1 MQQFWKH
8 KTFIILFS
16 IALAATVIST
26 TIAVTGTRDPVRGAI
41 NTLMTPLQK
50 GMNYIANA
58 LSGYAAY
65 FTQFDAIVA
74 ENARLRE
81 ENAALAEKLY
91 EVEDAVLQNEWLYS
105 FLEMKR
111 THTDFTMEEAVI
123 TGRSAGNYLTVF
135 TVDCGTAD
143 GVAEGMPAVTKDGV
157 VGYVSEV
164 GQSWAKVYT
173 LMDTSTA
180 VGAYVEQTGELGLI
194 KGSFSLA
201 SKGLCQ
207 LVYLDGS
214 TEIKVGDRILTS
226 GYGSVYPR
234 DLVVGFVTAV
244 EPDGYSRTM
253 TATIAPAVDLSALD
267 RVMIIT
273 SFEVSLNE

>member
-1 MQQFWKH
+1 MQQFWKN
-8 KTFIILFS
+8 KYFIIF
-16 IALAATVIST
+16 LAVAVFASVIST
-26 TIAVTGTRDPVRGAI
+26 AVAMTGARAPVRSAI

-105 FLEMKR
+105 FLQMKR

-135 TVDCGTAD
+135 TIDCGAAD
-143 GVAEGMPAVTKDGV
+143 GIAKGMPAVTKDGV

-164 GQSWAKVYT
+164 GQSWAKIYT

-207 LVYLDGS
+207 LVYLDGT

-244 EPDGYSRTM
+244 EPDGFSRTM
-253 TATIAPAVDLSALD
+253 TATISPSVDLSSLD

-273 SFEVSLNE
+273 SFRTSTND